1 MTKVKIRKIGNSM
14 GIILPK
20 DVLDLMKLS
29 EGDEIEID
37 LEEGTLHIVLKN
49 KKK

>member
-1 MTKVKIRKIGNSM
+1 M

-20 DVLDLMKLS
+20 GVLDLMKIA

-37 LEEGTLHIVLKN
+37 LEEDTLHTILK
-49 KKK
+49 K